1 MKKISFILSILA
13 LVGLLGT
20 SCTKKADIKG
30 KTLNM
35 AVSSQVK
42 GMDPIYAND
51 RYSSN
56 EVARIYEG
64 LLEYHYLKRPY
75 TLVPNLAEAM
85 PIVSKDGLTY
95 TFKMKKGIMFQN
107 DAAFPEGN
115 GRELV
120 AEDFVFS
127 IKRLADPKLQ
137 GLGWWLLDGKIT
149 GLNEW
154 RKKYTELP
162 TVDYEEEVEGLKALD
177 RYTLQFKL
185 AKPFPQFL
193 YALAMPFTF
202 AVAKEAVAKY
212 GNEFLN
218 HPVGT
223 GPFAIKDGVF
233 KQTKKI
239 TYVKNPTFREKKFP
253 CEASAKF
260 EKEGLLADCG
270 KKLPLVDRV
279 IVNIIEEDQPR
290 WLNFQKG
297 KVEYVSVPKD
307 NFDTVIPDAKN
318 LSPEYLSK
326 GIDLMVSPS
335 LDVTYT
341 AFNHDLKLFKDNVKL
356 RQAMSLA
363 YDVNTSNK
371 LFYNNQAI
379 PAQSVVPP
387 GIAGHIENY
396 VSPYRGNGSPEQ
408 LVQAKKLLAE
418 AGYPEGKGLPEIT
431 YDCPSSTVSRQIG
444 EYFKKQMAKIGIN
457 VKVTQNPWPELQKKI
472 TTRNVMAYGIA
483 WGADYPDA
491 ENFLQLLY
499 GPNKAPGANGSGYN
513 NPELNRLFKVAAVM
527 QDSPER
533 TALYEKMNRIAA
545 EEVPWIYGV
554 HRQSFVLKHSW
565 LKNFVNSD
573 FDAGIAQYLNI
584 DKKMKIEMVKK
595 L

>member
-1 MKKISFILSILA
+1 MKTANLPIVIITFLITTL
-13 LVGLLGT
+13 
-20 SCTKKADIKG
+20 SCTKKVEENG
-30 KTLNM
+30 KVLNL

-56 EVARIYEG
+56 EVARVYEG
-64 LLEYHYLKRPY
+64 LLQYHYLKRPY
-75 TLVPNLAEAM
+75 TLVPNLAESL
-85 PIVSKDGLTY
+85 PSVSEDGLTY
-95 TFKMKKGIMFQN
+95 TFKIKKGVNFQD
-107 DAAFPEGN
+107 DAAFQGGK

-120 AEDFVFS
+120 AEDFVYS

-137 GLGWWLLDGKIT
+137 GLGWWLLDGKIK

-154 RKKYTELP
+154 RKKYTQLP
-162 TVDYEEEVEGLKALD
+162 KTDYEEEVEGLKSLD

-202 AVAKEAVAKY
+202 AVAKEVVQKY
-212 GNEFLN
+212 GKEFIN
-218 HPVGT
+218 HPIGT
-223 GPFAIKDGVF
+223 GPFVIKDGVF
-233 KQTKKI
+233 TQTKKI
-239 TYVKNPTFREKKFP
+239 TYLKNPTFREKLYP
-253 CEASAKF
+253 CKASAQF
-260 EKEGLLADCG
+260 EKDGLLKDCG
-270 KKLPLVDRV
+270 KKLPLVDKV
-279 IVNIIEEDQPR
+279 VVQIIEEDQPR

-297 KVEYVSVPKD
+297 KVEYVGVPKD

-318 LSPEYLSK
+318 LSPEYKDK
-326 GIDLMVSPS
+326 GIELVVTPS

-341 AFNHDLKLFKDNVKL
+341 AFNHDLELFKTNKKL

-363 YDVNTSNK
+363 YDINTANK

-379 PAQSVVPP
+379 PAQSVIPP
-387 GIAGHIENY
+387 GIAGHMSSY
-396 VSPYRGNGSPEQ
+396 VSPFRGTGGNDQ
-408 LVQAKKLLAE
+408 LAKAKQLLAE

-431 YDCPSSTVSRQIG
+431 YDCPSNTVSRQIG
-444 EYFKKQMAKIGIN
+444 EYFKKQMAKIGVRIN
-457 VKVTQNPWPELQKKI
+457 VIQNPWPELQKKI
-472 TTRNVMAYGIA
+472 TTRNVMTYGIA

-499 GPNKAPGANGSGYN
+499 GPNAAPGANGSGYN
-513 NPELNRLFKVAAVM
+513 NPELNQLYKVASVM
-527 QDSPER
+527 QDSLER

-554 HRQSFVLKHSW
+554 HRQNFTLKHSW
-565 LKNFVNSD
+565 LVNYVSSD

-584 DKKMKIEMVKK
+584 DKAKKSETLKK